1 MPYRLP
7 ITLTL
12 LLLAGC
18 GGLPRTVIE
27 TDVEVC
33 PPKKPAMECPAMPD
47 GGETLRDLLRA
58 WQDAVLVHA
67 QCREAVR
74 VWDQAWTACRLK

>member
-1 MPYRLP
+1 MSDRLP
-7 ITLTL
+7 VAVML

-18 GGLPRTVIE
+18 GGMPSTVVE
-27 TDVEVC
+27 TEVEVC
-33 PPKKPAMECPAMPD
+33 PPQKPALECPAMPD
-47 GGETLRDLLRA
+47 GGETLRDLLHA

-74 VWDQAWTACRLK
+74 VWDQAWTACRVR